1 MIMDMSKK
9 KQKQTAGDNASQNQ
23 FENLNNCNITINDK
37 EFVRAIA
44 TEVCSKEILNV
55 YRMFTQDAIER
66 SNKRDKLFAE
76 TFIPRIEN
84 IESAINSLK
93 DPAFQF
99 MIQDAR
105 ETAVKTD
112 RKEDWELL
120 SDLLIYHIEKGQ
132 SKFIDAGIRRA
143 IRIVNEIDLDAL
155 SALTVAC
162 ALKYYSPKSSKFKE
176 GLSVLNNLFGVLLY
190 SKLPT
195 GNEWLDHLDLLG
207 AVRAL
212 PTIRLNKSR
221 EYLCS
226 KYSEFVCVGIKKGT
240 EECNEVIEILKANNI
255 PCSVL
260 IDNECL
266 DGYMRLNIDNDTE
279 LSQEEKE
286 IFLQIKNYYTKDNA
300 AMQLACDNFIRMWDS
315 LENLEKVRAW
325 WDTIPHGFDI
335 SCLGRVLAQTNLKRI
350 DSSLPDL
357 I

>member
-9 KQKQTAGDNASQNQ
+9 KQIQTAGDNSVQAQ
-23 FENLNNCNITINDK
+23 FGNMENCNITINDQNLI
-37 EFVRAIA
+37 RAIA
-44 TEVCSKEILNV
+44 TEVCSKEMLNL
-55 YRMFTQDAIER
+55 YRTCTQDALEMA
-66 SNKRDKLFAE
+66 NKRDKMFAE

-93 DPAFQF
+93 DPDFQF
-99 MIQDAR
+99 MIQEAR
-105 ETAVKTD
+105 ETASKTD

-132 SKFIDAGIRRA
+132 SRFIDAGIKRA

-162 ALKYYSPKSSKFKE
+162 ALKYYSLRSSKFKE
-176 GLSVLNNLFGVLLY
+176 GLIVLNNLFGVLLY

-207 AVRAL
+207 AVRVL

-226 KYSEFVCVGIKKGT
+226 KCSEFVCVGVKKGT
-240 EECNEVIEILKANNI
+240 EEFDKIIEFLKMNNI
-255 PCSVL
+255 PFSVL
-260 IDNECL
+260 VDNECL
-266 DGYMRLNIDNDTE
+266 DGYMRLNIDNNTE

-286 IFLQIKNYYTKDNA
+286 VLLQAQSYYTNDNA
-300 AMQLACDNFIRMWDS
+300 AMQLACDNFIQMWDS
-315 LENLEKVRAW
+315 FENLKSVRAW
-325 WDTIPHGFDI
+325 WDAIPNGFDI

-350 DSSLPDL
+350 DQSLPDL

>member
-1 MIMDMSKK
+1 MSKK
-9 KQKQTAGDNASQNQ
+9 KQTQTAGDNASQNQ

-176 GLSVLNNLFGVLLY
+176 GLSVLNNLFDVLLY

-207 AVRAL
+207 AVRVL
-212 PTIRLNKSR
+212 PMIRLNKSR

-226 KYSEFVCVGIKKGT
+226 KHSEFVCVGVKKGT
-240 EECNEVIEILKANNI
+240 EEFDKIIEILKMNNI

-260 IDNECL
+260 VDNECL
-266 DGYMRLNIDNDTE
+266 DGYMRFNIENNNELN
-279 LSQEEKE
+279 QEGKE
-286 IFLQIKNYYTKDNA
+286 VLLHAKSYYTNDSA
-300 AMQLACDNFIRMWDS
+300 AMQLACDNFIQMWDS
-315 LENLEKVRAW
+315 FENLKSVRAW
-325 WDTIPHGFDI
+325 WDAIPHGFDI

-350 DSSLPDL
+350 DPSLPNL